1 MNEDVFE
8 KIKSN
13 VNSYIEIRKIA
24 QKEKVSY
31 SIAKIMYNNG
41 KNNISVN
48 QAKVI
53 KMFAT
58 GYKISQDIIKTMMID
73 YGINIK
79 PDWSR
84 KKIIEEYLT
93 ASKQLK
99 SKVIHGIKI
108 MSTTDEGLEN
118 LEKFINKAF
127 EIGNKEYTSLLE
139 KKGKQYSLTVSDFY
153 RESFYHF
160 NNGEHLI
167 NINKD
172 DMQRPEAITIFFHE
186 TAHFLDRINGN
197 EKDDYSEINPK
208 VREIFDKIGETINS
222 SSVQSI
228 IKNKNIP
235 LSVRKIIEVAYTEKN
250 LGIYKYGLEKKFAYS
265 DDYRTYIHNLAY
277 KYSQDEKLNKKWKE
291 EIEKKHPTYSEEDK
305 ELLFKMKKH
314 YERKKYESLI
324 FCIHDILDGI
334 TNGKLRDYFGIHGHG
349 KKYYSRDFNKLQE
362 FIAEVGAIYSADG
375 RDVLEY
381 EFGTELAN
389 EMMQLFEELMDR
401 EQSTTNTKNI
411 EPSDGRYNNF
421 SKEEKISFLKHLKD
435 SIIKRPTSKRR

>member
-13 VNSYIEIRKIA
+13 INSYIEIRKIA

-41 KNNISVN
+41 KNNISAN

-84 KKIIEEYLT
+84 EKIIEEYLT

-118 LEKFINKAF
+118 LEKLINKAF
-127 EIGNKEYTSLLE
+127 EIGNKKYTSLLE

-153 RESFYHF
+153 SRSWINY
-160 NNGEHLI
+160 GEYLI
-167 NINKD
+167 NIDTN

-197 EKDDYSEINPK
+197 EKDEKNYSEINPK
-208 VREIFDKIGETINS
+208 VQVIFDKIGEKINS
-222 SSVQSI
+222 LSVQSI

-250 LGIYKYGLEKKFAYS
+250 LGIYKYGFEKAFAYS

-334 TNGKLRDYFGIHGHG
+334 TNGKLRDYFGINGHG
-349 KKYYSRDFNKLQE
+349 KKYYSRDFNKLHE
-362 FIAEVGAIYSADG
+362 FIAQIGAIYSADG

-401 EQSTTNTKNI
+401 EQSATNTKNI
-411 EPSDGRYNNF
+411 EPSDGIYNDF
-421 SKEEKISFLKHLKD
+421 SKKEKISFLRDLKD
-435 SIIKRPTSKRR
+435 SIIKRPTSKGR